1 MLIIVHVLVYIE
13 IKKLKCGMFKTTK
26 KAIVIVMSLSHQ
38 VSRIC

>member
-1 MLIIVHVLVYIE
+1 MLIIVHVVYIE

-26 KAIVIVMSLSHQ
+26 KAIVILMYLSHQ